1 MQNGSLSSSDRYNF
15 ELPKFKMADDRHFE
29 KRSMAIYLCNRLTDF
44 GEIGTVMQYGPLQ
57 RTDR

>member
-1 MQNGSLSSSDRYNF
+1 MGLLAAQTVIILNFQNLRW
-15 ELPKFKMADDRHFE
+15 RTT
-29 KRSMAIYLCNRLTDF
+29 AILKNVQWPYLCNRLTDF